1 MASNARSLN
10 WGSNGG
16 VATRFAQAVGLT
28 LALAVMSGCNL
39 PRTAA
44 IQQEVVSQGSSENP
58 TFQVVEVTRASSAQV
73 NSWPKPS
80 HYEHRTWFHA
90 DRGPD
95 SSVIQTG
102 DTIKVIIWDNQEN
115 SLISNGE
122 KQTPIAPLTVSSTG
136 TVFLPYVGDV
146 RVRGLTS
153 GDARNKIQS
162 EMEMIVPAA
171 QVQLSHEPGR
181 NNSVDVSQGVQAP
194 GRYPLDSRNTQLLS
208 VLSLAGGVNTSL
220 RNPRVRLQRNGQ
232 LYETRIDDILENPQ
246 KNVRMRG
253 GDVVAIVEDDRSFNS
268 VGASGRQELIYF
280 EKENMSALDGVSA
293 AGGVNARRGNP
304 KGVLVLRDYHPRDL
318 VPGPRGPDM
327 QQVVFAFDL
336 TSADG
341 LFAARTFSL
350 EPNDTMLM
358 SESPFTAAQTIANL
372 IGNFAGIG
380 LTAQR
385 ISE

>member
-1 MASNARSLN
+1 MASNARSRTKGL
-10 WGSNGG
+10 
-16 VATRFAQAVGLT
+16 VKRCAQSFGLV
-28 LALAVMSGCNL
+28 LALAALSACNL

-44 IQQEVVSQGSSENP
+44 LQQEVVSQGSSENP

-80 HYEHRTWFHA
+80 HYEHRSWFHA

-95 SSVIQTG
+95 SAVIQTG
-102 DTIKVIIWDNQEN
+102 DTIEVIIWDNQEN

-122 KQTPIAPLTVSSTG
+122 KQTPIAPLSVSSAG

-153 GDARNKIQS
+153 GAARNKIQA

-171 QVQLSHEPGR
+171 QVQLSLVPGR

-194 GRYPLDSRNTQLLS
+194 GRYPMDSRNMQLLS
-208 VLSLAGGVNTSL
+208 VLSIAGGVNTSL

-232 LYETRIDDILENPQ
+232 LYETRLEDVLENPGN
-246 KNVRMRG
+246 NVRMRG

-268 VGASGRQELIYF
+268 VGASGRQELIF
-280 EKENMSALDGVSA
+280 FQKEEMTAMDAVSA
-293 AGGVNARRGNP
+293 AGGVDGRRGNP
-304 KGVLVLRDYHPRDL
+304 QGVLILRDYHPRDL
-318 VPGPRGPDM
+318 TPGPRGPDM

-336 TSADG
+336 TNADG
-341 LFAARTFSL
+341 LFAARNFTL

-372 IGNFAGIG
+372 IGNFAGLG
-380 LTAQR
+380 LTASR
-385 ISE
+385 ISD

>member
-1 MASNARSLN
+1 MQLVPNAPS
-10 WGSNGG
+10 WTKSS
-16 VATRFAQAVGLT
+16 VARLAQGVGLT
-28 LALAVMSGCNL
+28 LVLAITSACNL

-44 IQQEVVSQGSSENP
+44 IQQEVVSQSASENP

-80 HYEHRTWFHA
+80 HHEHRTWFHA

-102 DTIKVIIWDNQEN
+102 DTIRVIIWDNQEN

-122 KQTPIAPLTVSSTG
+122 KQTPIAPLSVSSAG

-153 GDARNKIQS
+153 GAARNKIQS
-162 EMEMIVPAA
+162 ELEMIVPAA
-171 QVQLSHEPGR
+171 QVQLSLEPGR

-194 GRYPLDSRNTQLLS
+194 GRYPLDSRNVQLLS
-208 VLSLAGGVNTSL
+208 VLSLAGGINTSL
-220 RNPRVRLQRNGQ
+220 RNPRVQLQRNGQ
-232 LYETRIDDILENPQ
+232 LYETRIEDILEHPA

-253 GDVVAIVEDDRSFNS
+253 GDLVAIVEDDRSFNS
-268 VGASGRQELIYF
+268 VGASGRQELIFF
-280 EKENMSALDGVSA
+280 EKEHMSAMDGVSA
-293 AGGVNARRGNP
+293 AGGIDGRRGNP
-304 KGVLVLRDYHPRDL
+304 QGVLILRDYHPRDL
-318 VPGPRGPDM
+318 TPGPTGPDM

-341 LFAARTFSL
+341 LFAARNFTL
-350 EPNDTMLM
+350 EPNDTLLM
-358 SESPFTAAQTIANL
+358 SESPFAAAQTIANF
-372 IGNFAGIG
+372 IGNLTGIG

-385 ISE
+385 ISD